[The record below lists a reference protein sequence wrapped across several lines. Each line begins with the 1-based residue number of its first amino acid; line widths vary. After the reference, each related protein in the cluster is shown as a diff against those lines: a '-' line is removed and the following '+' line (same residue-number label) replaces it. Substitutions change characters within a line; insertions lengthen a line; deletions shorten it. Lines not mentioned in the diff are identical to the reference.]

1 MRSFPSISVYQK
13 TRYNYSCTEFG
24 TIPAS
29 RAHRYPFVHLL
40 VGGVAPKPLFLAVL
54 RPAAAHLSAER
65 RCFQRTESACNSV
78 TAPAFS
84 VQRHLF
90 VPLDR
95 SESAPRSPER
105 SAIRAS
111 HSLRLYTRHN
121 PFFAA
126 LSRLHIPFAAFEQS
140 GASSVFAHQKRL
152 CEILSVNIVFRDTTK
167 VRWDRTAG
175 SAVRLLIT
183 VLPESGR

>member
-1 MRSFPSISVYQK
+1 MRKQ
-13 TRYNYSCTEFG
+13 G
-24 TIPAS
+24 TSA
-29 RAHRYPFVHLL
+29 PFC
-40 VGGVAPKPLFLAVL
+40 A
-54 RPAAAHLSAER
+54 
-65 RCFQRTESACNSV
+65 SACWWRCPQPPVSRTPSSCCCASYVGNTLFQNNVSSENAV
-78 TAPAFS
+78 IAPAFS

-175 SAVRLLIT
+175 SAVRLLTT

>member
-1 MRSFPSISVYQK
+1 MVCEVSVIIPSFCGLKTRVMRSFPSISVYQK

-84 VQRHLF
+84 VQHHLF
-90 VPLDR
+90 VPSAR

-105 SAIRAS
+105 SAVRAS
-111 HSLRLYTRHN
+111 RPSPLYTQHN
-121 PFFAA
+121 PF
-126 LSRLHIPFAAFEQS
+126 
-140 GASSVFAHQKRL
+140 SVV
-152 CEILSVNIVFRDTTK
+152 S
-167 VRWDRTAG
+167 
-175 SAVRLLIT
+175 
-183 VLPESGR
+183 